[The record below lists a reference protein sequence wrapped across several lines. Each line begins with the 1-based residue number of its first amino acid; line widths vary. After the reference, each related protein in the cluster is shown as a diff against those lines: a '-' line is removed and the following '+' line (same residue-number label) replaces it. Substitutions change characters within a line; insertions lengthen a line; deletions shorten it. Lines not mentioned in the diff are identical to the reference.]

1 MADRDVGLCAL
12 HTLLA
17 AGLLTAPMAGHG
29 ATLNDGAL
37 NDSAIGAQELA
48 LGVPVAID
56 NAGATVQ
63 SGEVSPGRG
72 SGLSCRAQD
81 GWCSNASDPT
91 NSLWYRFQASSET
104 VAVFVDQAAGAN
116 LQLALW
122 QAADPGN
129 FASYLKLAAN
139 DDGNDSFAP
148 GILPRAGLTA
158 GADYLIQLSGQ
169 SGHAAST
176 LKASSVERLSLA
188 GGHLGAGAIGLF
200 PFTLLGDVQ
209 GTDYF
214 AIDTAGSSFDTEIG
228 LYDSAGRL
236 VASNNNVSPYTSASL
251 LRFGFGGSDGS
262 RLGAGNYTLVLGG
275 FNTIFRDGDV
285 DTAFPHQG
293 DFQIDIQ
300 STQRV
305 VSPAPSFLARDGN
318 YLPAG
323 VQEVEVA
330 RGSLAAGEVRL
341 FSIYFAR
348 DITGA
353 DWAAIHTT
361 GSSIDTEIALFDANG
376 HLVAENNNLA
386 TYESTS
392 RLSFGFDGDD
402 GATLPAGRYTVALGG
417 FNTIFRDG
425 LEVSSASSDP
435 GDFALYL
442 QTSVGLGSVRAIP
455 EPAQFYL
462 MALGLALVLA
472 RRRSR

>member
-1 MADRDVGLCAL
+1 MCAW

-17 AGLLTAPMAGHG
+17 AGLLTVPVAGYG
-29 ATLNDGAL
+29 AAL
-37 NDSAIGAQELA
+37 NDSAINAQELA
-48 LGVPVAID
+48 LGVPVAFD

-63 SGEVSPGRG
+63 AGEVSPGRG

-81 GWCSNASDPT
+81 GWCSNASGPT
-91 NSLWYRFQASSET
+91 NSLWYRFQASSES
-104 VAVFVDQAAGAN
+104 VAVLVDQAAGAN

-122 QAADPGN
+122 QATDPGN

-148 GILPRAGLTA
+148 GILPRTGLTV
-158 GADYLIQLSGQ
+158 GANYLIQLSGQ
-169 SGHAAST
+169 PGHAAST
-176 LKASSVERLSLA
+176 LKAASVERLSLA
-188 GGHLGAGAIGLF
+188 SGHLGTGAIGLF
-200 PFTLLGDVQ
+200 PFTLVGDVQ
-209 GTDYF
+209 GSDYF
-214 AIDTAGSSFDTEIG
+214 AIATAGSSFDTEIG

-236 VASNNNVSPYTSASL
+236 VASNNNVSPYTSSSL

-262 RLGAGNYTLVLGG
+262 RLGAGSYTLVLGG

-285 DTAFPHQG
+285 DTSFPHQG

-305 VSPAPSFLARDGN
+305 VSPAAPSFLARDGK
-318 YLPAG
+318 YLPAS
-323 VQEVEVA
+323 VQEVEIA

-341 FSIYFAR
+341 FSINFAR
-348 DITGA
+348 DISGA

-361 GSSIDTEIALFDANG
+361 GSSIDTEIALFDAHG

-386 TYESTS
+386 TYEPTS

-402 GATLPAGRYTVALGG
+402 GATLPAGQYTLAVGG
-417 FNTIFRDG
+417 FNSIFRDG
-425 LEVSSASSDP
+425 LEVSSSSSTQ

-442 QTSVGLGSVRAIP
+442 QTSMGLGSVRAIP
-455 EPAQFYL
+455 EPAQLYL
-462 MALGLALVLA
+462 MALGLALVVA
-472 RRRSR
+472 RCRSS